1 MLQISREQVL
11 RAQSES
17 IEYGKRSV
25 SIHFFSLGLWS
36 VFKTLLALKIIL
48 AFTKMRFV
56 QLQKSLRMKKIFA
69 CRNPKPSV
77 ARRCTLPAVERT
89 QGTQFCQGEQNA
101 CFGLGLGLGKVR
113 GMFCFG
119 VSLSLGLGL
128 SFAKVWKSFG
138 HSL

>member
-25 SIHFFSLGLWS
+25 SIH
-36 VFKTLLALKIIL
+36 LARKIIL

-56 QLQKSLRMKKIFA
+56 QLQKSLRMKKKFA

-89 QGTQFCQGEQNA
+89 QGTQFCQGEQNVS
-101 CFGLGLGLGKVR
+101 FGLGLGLGLGKVR

-119 VSLSLGLGL
+119 ASLSLGLGL

-138 HSL
+138 YSPRFFL